1 MKINGVWYL
10 DSMPNHAVVEL
21 EDGKLFKF
29 FISPFRKITKEELSK
44 GECVYNGYHPNKC
57 SSQCLP
63 SYLYKFYGFEGPK
76 NSYTW
81 LTTVEVE
88 KTYGLPKGSVRRD
101 IHRQKFQEHEIK
113 KAGRDWNINMAA
125 ADRMYGK

>member
-29 FISPFRKITKEELSK
+29 FMSPFREIALKELSN

-57 SSQCLP
+57 TSQCLP
-63 SYLYKFYGFEGPK
+63 SYLYKFYGFEEPT
-76 NSYTW
+76 NSDIW
-81 LTTVEVE
+81 LTTVAIEE
-88 KTYGLPKGSVRRD
+88 KYKLAKGSVRRD
-101 IHRQKFQEHEIK
+101 IHRNKFSEDELK
-113 KAGRDWNINMAA
+113 KIGRDWTIRMDA
-125 ADRMYGK
+125 ADRQYNK